1 MQDDEKIKDEKNIGT
16 TLALYPCPVIVVGA
30 KVGNCGKMNCVY
42 TSLRRDCQG
51 LVPYLKRRKIMANKI
66 LVAVFS
72 ASGVTKRV
80 GEEIAKIAG
89 ADFYEIV
96 PKEIYTS
103 ADLDWM
109 NKKSRSSI
117 EMNDSSARPEING
130 KVADMASYD
139 TVIVGFPIW
148 WGVAPR
154 IIDTFLESYDFSGK
168 KIIPFCTS
176 GGSGVGRSDT
186 ALHKDVSGDVKWA
199 KGRQINRA
207 NESEI
212 RRFLD
217 EVL

>member
-1 MQDDEKIKDEKNIGT
+1 MDKN
-16 TLALYPCPVIVVGA
+16 
-30 KVGNCGKMNCVY
+30 
-42 TSLRRDCQG
+42 
-51 LVPYLKRRKIMANKI
+51 I

-72 ASGVTKRV
+72 ASGVTRAV
-80 GEEIAKIAG
+80 GEEIARIAG

-96 PKEIYTS
+96 PKDIYTS

-117 EMNDSSARPEING
+117 EMNNPSARPEING
-130 KVADMASYD
+130 KVADMTSYD

-176 GGSGVGRSDT
+176 GGSGIGRSDA
-186 ALHKDVSGDVKWA
+186 ALHKDVSSDVKWA
-199 KGRQINRA
+199 KGRQINRP
-207 NESEI
+207 NEKEI

-217 EVL
+217 DVL

>member
-1 MQDDEKIKDEKNIGT
+1 MEK
-16 TLALYPCPVIVVGA
+16 
-30 KVGNCGKMNCVY
+30 
-42 TSLRRDCQG
+42 
-51 LVPYLKRRKIMANKI
+51 KI

-72 ASGVTKRV
+72 ASGVTKKV
-80 GEEIAKIAG
+80 GREIARIAG

-96 PKEIYTS
+96 PEELYS
-103 ADLDWM
+103 AADLDWM
-109 NKKSRSSI
+109 NKKSRSSL
-117 EMNDSSARPEING
+117 EMNDPAARPRIAG
-130 KVADMASYD
+130 GALDMAAYD

-186 ALHKDVSGDVKWA
+186 ALHKDVSGDAEWA
-199 KGRQINRA
+199 RGRQINRP
-207 NESEI
+207 NEAEI
-212 RRFLD
+212 RRWLN

>member
-1 MQDDEKIKDEKNIGT
+1 MAKN
-16 TLALYPCPVIVVGA
+16 
-30 KVGNCGKMNCVY
+30 
-42 TSLRRDCQG
+42 
-51 LVPYLKRRKIMANKI
+51 I

-80 GEEIAKIAG
+80 GEEIARIAG

-96 PKEIYTS
+96 PKKIYTS
-103 ADLDWM
+103 TDLNWM
-109 NKKSRSSI
+109 NKKSRSSV
-117 EMNDSSARPEING
+117 EMSDPSARPEISG
-130 KVADMASYD
+130 TVADMDSYD

-176 GGSGVGRSDT
+176 GGSGVGKSDI
-186 ALHKDVSGDVKWA
+186 ALHKDVSGEVRWA
-199 KGRQINRA
+199 KGRQINRP
-207 NESEI
+207 NEAEI
-212 RRFLD
+212 RRWLD

>member
-1 MQDDEKIKDEKNIGT
+1 
-16 TLALYPCPVIVVGA
+16 
-30 KVGNCGKMNCVY
+30 
-42 TSLRRDCQG
+42 
-51 LVPYLKRRKIMANKI
+51 MANKI

-109 NKKSRSSI
+109 NKKSRSSV
-117 EMNDSSARPEING
+117 EMSDPSARPEISG
-130 KVADMASYD
+130 AVADMASYD

-176 GGSGVGRSDT
+176 GGSGVGKSDI
-186 ALHKDVSGDVKWA
+186 ALHKDVSGDVRWA
-199 KGRQINRA
+199 KGRQINRP
-207 NESEI
+207 NEAEI
-212 RRFLD
+212 RRWLD

>member
-1 MQDDEKIKDEKNIGT
+1 M
-16 TLALYPCPVIVVGA
+16 A
-30 KVGNCGKMNCVY
+30 GK
-42 TSLRRDCQG
+42 T
-51 LVPYLKRRKIMANKI
+51 

-80 GEEIAKIAG
+80 GEEIARIAG

-109 NKKSRSSI
+109 NKRSRSSV
-117 EMNDSSARPEING
+117 EMNDPSARPEIAG
-130 KVADMASYD
+130 GAPDLAAYD

-154 IIDTFLESYDFSGK
+154 IIETFLESGDFSGK
-168 KIIPFCTS
+168 KIVPFCTS
-176 GGSGVGRSDT
+176 GGSGVGRSDA
-186 ALHKDVSGDVKWA
+186 ALHKNVSGDVKWA

-207 NESEI
+207 NEAEI
-212 RRFLD
+212 RRWLD

>member
-1 MQDDEKIKDEKNIGT
+1 
-16 TLALYPCPVIVVGA
+16 
-30 KVGNCGKMNCVY
+30 
-42 TSLRRDCQG
+42 
-51 LVPYLKRRKIMANKI
+51 MANKT

-80 GEEIAKIAG
+80 GEEIARIAG
-89 ADFYEIV
+89 TDFYEIV
-96 PKEIYTS
+96 PEEIYTS

-176 GGSGVGRSDT
+176 GGSGVGRSDA
-186 ALHKDVSGDVKWA
+186 ALHKDVSGEVKWE

-207 NESEI
+207 NEAEI
-212 RRFLD
+212 RRWLD